1 MNIRPMTL
9 EDIPK
14 LDDLMN
20 YLGYP
25 SSNLKIQERFNK
37 ILNLP
42 DYKTFVAEINDKL
55 VGFVG
60 MCKQTAYEFDEPY
73 VRVLAL
79 VVHEDFRRKNIGQ
92 SLMLAVEDWAKKNH
106 CITIT
111 LNSGNREERIAAH
124 NFYKN
129 LGYLGKSTGFSKNL
143 TEFNQ

>member
-1 MNIRPMTL
+1 MNIRPMIL
-9 EDIPK
+9 EDTSK
-14 LDDLMN
+14 LGDLMN

-25 SSNLKIQERFNK
+25 STNLKVQERLNS

-42 DYKTFVAEINDKL
+42 DYQTYVAEFNGEL

-60 MCKQTAYEFDEPY
+60 MCKQIAYEFDGPY

-79 VVHEDFRRKNIGQ
+79 VVHGEFRRKNIGQ

-106 CITIT
+106 CTVIT

-124 NFYKN
+124 RFYEN
-129 LGYLGKSTGFSKNL
+129 LGYTGKSTGFSKSLIN
-143 TEFNQ
+143 N

>member
-9 EDIPK
+9 EDVTK
-14 LDDLMN
+14 LDELLN
-20 YLGYP
+20 HLGYP
-25 SSNLKIQERFNK
+25 STSLKVQERFTK
-37 ILNLP
+37 ILSLP
-42 DYKTFVAEINDKL
+42 DYKTFIAEINGKL

-79 VVHEDFRRKNIGQ
+79 VVHEEYRRKNIGQ
-92 SLMLAVEDWAKKNH
+92 SLMAAVEEWAKKNH
-106 CITIT
+106 CIAIT

-129 LGYLGKSTGFSKNL
+129 LGYVEKSTGFSKRLANS
-143 TEFNQ
+143 